1 MLRAVQ
7 TRCQV
12 LLMVK
17 CCQRKLT
24 AWSRSSS
31 TVPANTGSPTRTCS
45 TPIATQSVF
54 EEDEDLAMFI
64 GPAQDANLLEV
75 GVVAARDF
83 GSVVIAHAMRARPKH
98 LDRLR

>member
-1 MLRAVQ
+1 MEPIILDSA
-7 TRCQV
+7 
-12 LLMVK
+12 
-17 CCQRKLT
+17 
-24 AWSRSSS
+24 
-31 TVPANTGSPTRTCS
+31 ANTGSPTRTCS

-83 GSVVIAHAMRARPKH
+83 GSVIAHAMRARPKH